1 MSLQKDEKR
10 KYRIKYAVA
19 FIVLIIIEVLIALY
33 VHDNFV
39 RPYIGDVLVVI
50 VLYSAIRVII
60 PEKYVLMPLYLFVF
74 AAGVEFLQYFKL
86 VQALGL
92 QNNTFFRIILGSTFD
107 WMDILCYGVGCVI
120 LGVYEWIVR
129 NRKRC
134 QVTVTK

>member
-19 FIVLIIIEVLIALY
+19 FIVLLILEVLIALY
-33 VHDNFV
+33 VHDNFI

-60 PEKYVLMPLYLFVF
+60 PEKYALLPLYLFAF

-86 VQALGL
+86 VQVLGL
-92 QNNTFFRIILGSTFD
+92 QKNTYFRIILGSTFD
-107 WMDILCYGVGCVI
+107 WKDILCYGVGCVI
-120 LGVYEWIVR
+120 LGVYEWMVR
-129 NRKRC
+129 NRWRS
-134 QVTVTK
+134 QVTISK